1 MKKAELVAAMAQEMN
16 TAKHT
21 ADEALDAL
29 TKVLSAQLA
38 AGEELTIPGL
48 GSFSVVDKAART
60 GRNPQTGE
68 TIQIAARKSVKF
80 KAYKAL
86 NDAINQ

>member
-1 MKKAELVAAMAQEMN
+1 MKKSELVAAMAQEMN
-16 TAKHT
+16 SHKDFAN
-21 ADEALDAL
+21 EALDAL

-48 GSFSVVDKAART
+48 GSFSVIEKSARN
-60 GRNPQTGE
+60 GRNPKTGE
-68 TIQIAARKSVKF
+68 TIQIAARKAVKF

>member
-1 MKKAELVAAMAQEMN
+1 MNKAELINAIANESEVSKGLSEKVLNAFTN
-16 TAKHT
+16 
-21 ADEALDAL
+21 
-29 TKVLSAQLA
+29 VLSAQLA

>member
-21 ADEALDAL
+21 ADEALDAFA
-29 TKVLSAQLA
+29 KVLSNQLA

-48 GSFSVVDKAART
+48 GSFSVIEKSARN
-60 GRNPQTGE
+60 GRNPKTGE
-68 TIQIAARKSVKF
+68 TIQIAARKAVKF

-86 NDAINQ
+86 NDAISQ

>member
-1 MKKAELVAAMAQEMN
+1 MNKAELIAAMALEMN

-21 ADEALDAL
+21 ADAALDAF
-29 TKVLSAQLA
+29 TKVLSNQLA

-48 GSFSVVDKAART
+48 GSFSVINKAARN
-60 GRNPQTGE
+60 GRNPKTGE
-68 TIQIAARKSVKF
+68 TIQIAARKAVKF

-86 NDAINQ
+86 NDAISQ

>member
-1 MKKAELVAAMAQEMN
+1 MNKAELIAAMALEMN

-21 ADEALDAL
+21 ADEALDAFA
-29 TKVLSAQLA
+29 KVLSNQLA

-48 GSFSVVDKAART
+48 GSFSVIEKSARN
-60 GRNPQTGE
+60 GRNPKTGE
-68 TIQIAARKSVKF
+68 TIQIAARKAVKF

-86 NDAINQ
+86 NDAISQ

>member
-16 TAKHT
+16 TAKHI
-21 ADEALDAL
+21 ADEALFAL

-38 AGEELTIPGL
+38 TGEELTIPGL

>member
-1 MKKAELVAAMAQEMN
+1 MELPILNGFTYTFKRFEKIGIVGKN
-16 TAKHT
+16 GSGKSTF
-21 ADEALDAL
+21 LD
-29 TKVLSAQLA
+29 
-38 AGEELTIPGL
+38 II
-48 GSFSVVDKAART
+48 T
-60 GRNPQTGE
+60 GRIRPQKGHIQTGE

>member
-38 AGEELTIPGL
+38 SGEELTIPGL

-68 TIQIAARKSVKF
+68 AIQIAARKSVKF